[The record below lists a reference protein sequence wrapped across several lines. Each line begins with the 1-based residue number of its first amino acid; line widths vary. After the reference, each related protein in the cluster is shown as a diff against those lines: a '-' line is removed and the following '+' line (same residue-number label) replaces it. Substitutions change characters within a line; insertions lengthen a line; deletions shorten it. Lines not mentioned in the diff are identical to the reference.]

1 MGVQTTFET
10 DPQLAEARQPR
21 MRSLHHPAMPSQSLA
36 AFHSPPGDSCGNAAL
51 TQMPATSLEV
61 VPLVGVQLVRSA
73 AWTPLQASNRRQCID
88 QWLEHHRI
96 MSVRTRHHQRQ
107 RHPATVNDQMPL
119 ATRFAAV
126 GWVRARFLA
135 PRGLA
140 TLAPSILA
148 RLQSIWSYCRRRP
161 SNVWCSRSQTPDCCH
176 ACRRRQQL
184 MPLP

>member
-96 MSVRTRHHQRQ
+96 MSVPPGGWQRLPHRYLPGSSRSGRTAADA
-107 RHPATVNDQMPL
+107 PATYG
-119 ATRFAAV
+119 AV
-126 GWVRARFLA
+126 A
-135 PRGLA
+135 PRRRTVATPAGDASSSCHSHSRALA
-140 TLAPSILA
+140 AGPPRQSRCTA
-148 RLQSIWSYCRRRP
+148 RTGCR
-161 SNVWCSRSQTPDCCH
+161 
-176 ACRRRQQL
+176 
-184 MPLP
+184 